1 MNAIAL
7 VACVFYFLSMSSLKQ
22 ILLFVLLFSAVS
34 FAIPVSWGTATSD
47 TIFSY
52 DTGNENGEYSYIVV
66 KRGCKMQFVKQD
78 SLIGENLSQ
87 DSLLS
92 ILYGSVPSP
101 DSAAIYEGWANSC
114 AEYSL
119 KQSTDG
125 WKVAVLGGALTAFGT
140 ALTFFVDY
148 DNLGTAIAGRTVGIS
163 FLFVGPVALLAG
175 VSEISA
181 ASRQKELG
189 KRYKEKANR
198 YRLNIMP
205 AINLREPG
213 GGLLLQ
219 LGF

>member
-1 MNAIAL
+1 MTAIAL

-22 ILLFVLLFSAVS
+22 ILLFVLFFSAVS

-66 KRGCKMQFVKQD
+66 KRGCKMQFIKQD

-92 ILYGSVPSP
+92 ILYGRVPSP

-114 AEYSL
+114 AEYAS
-119 KQSTDG
+119 KQSIDG
-125 WKVAVLGGALTAFGT
+125 WQLIGISAIFALLGA
-140 ALTFFVDY
+140 ALTFGVDY
-148 DNLGTAIAGRTVGIS
+148 DYLGTAIAGRTIGIG
-163 FLFVGPVALLAG
+163 FLI
-175 VSEISA
+175 VSPFEFWLGSSAISN

-189 KRYKEKANR
+189 KRYKEKAER
-198 YRLNIMP
+198 YKLSVTP
-205 AINLREPG
+205 AINLQEPG
-213 GGLLLQ
+213 GGLFLQ

>member
-66 KRGCKMQFVKQD
+66 KRGCKMQFIKQD

-92 ILYGSVPSP
+92 ILYGRVPSP

-114 AEYSL
+114 AEYAS
-119 KQSTDG
+119 KQSIDG
-125 WKVAVLGGALTAFGT
+125 RQLIGISAIFALLGA
-140 ALTFFVDY
+140 ALTFGVDY
-148 DNLGTAIAGRTVGIS
+148 DYLGTAIAGRFFGID
-163 FLFVGPVALLAG
+163 FLILSPIVILAG

-189 KRYKEKANR
+189 TRYKEKANR

-219 LGF
+219 VGF

>member
-34 FAIPVSWGTATSD
+34 FAFPVSWGTATSE

-92 ILYGSVPSP
+92 ILYGSDPSP

-148 DNLGTAIAGRTVGIS
+148 DNLVGIS
-163 FLFVGPVALLAG
+163 FLIVGPVALLTG